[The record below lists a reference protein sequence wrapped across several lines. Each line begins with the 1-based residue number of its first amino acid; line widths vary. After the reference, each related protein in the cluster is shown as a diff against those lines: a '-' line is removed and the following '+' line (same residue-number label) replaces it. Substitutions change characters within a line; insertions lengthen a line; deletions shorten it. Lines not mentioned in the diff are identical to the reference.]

1 MDSFDVSDLVS
12 KLHGIKV
19 NMNSSQTSR
28 KLNVGSGEFLKEGFV
43 NVDYFSISTPD
54 VTHNLDEIPYP
65 FEDNYFELIEAD
77 HVLEHLTNPFAVMGE
92 LRRIA
97 SNDAVIHIRVPHFSR
112 GFTHA
117 DHKRGFDVT
126 FPYYFNPK
134 FEPGYQRIPLELIKM
149 RLTWFAQPYMKRSV
163 MPVALVLIGQGIGVV
178 IDFLANLSPWLCSR
192 LWCYWVGGFEEI
204 EFVFKVNK

>member
-1 MDSFDVSDLVS
+1 MTDA
-12 KLHGIKV
+12 
-19 NMNSSQTSR
+19 QTSR
-28 KLNVGSGEFLKEGFV
+28 KLNLGSGQFPKDGFV
-43 NVDYFSISTPD
+43 NVDYHALSASD
-54 VTHNLDEIPYP
+54 VSHDLNQIPYP
-65 FEDNYFELIEAD
+65 FDGNFFELIEAD
-77 HVLEHLTNPFAVMGE
+77 HVMEHLHDPFQVMGE
-92 LRRIA
+92 LYRLA
-97 SNDAVIHIRVPHFSR
+97 APGALIHIRVPHFSR

-134 FEPGYQRIPLELIKM
+134 FPPGYQGIPLELVKM

-163 MPVALVLIGQGIGVV
+163 MPATLVFIGQALGIV

-204 EFVFKVNK
+204 EFIFRVKK

>member
-1 MDSFDVSDLVS
+1 MTD
-12 KLHGIKV
+12 KQ
-19 NMNSSQTSR
+19 NSR

-43 NVDYFSISTPD
+43 NVDYYSISTPD
-54 VTHNLDEIPYP
+54 VTHNLDQIPYP
-65 FEDNYFELIEAD
+65 FEENYFELVEAD
-77 HVLEHLTNPFAVMGE
+77 HVLEHLMNPFSVMSE
-92 LRRIA
+92 LYRICA
-97 SNDAVIHIRVPHFSR
+97 NGATIHVRVPHFSR

-134 FEPGYQRIPLELIKM
+134 FGPGYQGTPLELVKM
-149 RLTWFAQPYMKRSV
+149 RLTWFAQPYMKKSV
-163 MPVALVLIGQGIGVV
+163 MPAALVFIGQVVGVGV
-178 IDFLANLSPWLCSR
+178 DLFANLSPWLCSR